1 MIFDISIISVAYD
14 RMTDTLDLDA
24 VRAFIL
30 TADLSSFTRAAD
42 RLQTSQA
49 AVSMKVQRLEIQLRR
64 RLLER
69 TPRHVRLS
77 VDGAAFLTVARE
89 LLHLQDRAMTSV
101 EVPTRSLAI
110 GISQHLVG
118 AQIPKL
124 LVQLHR
130 HDPNLRIDIRIAGSG
145 QLLQQLR
152 DGDVDAAIV
161 LQEERQRGGKI
172 LYVEQFAWIG
182 VPHWTPDATL
192 PLPISTQG
200 KTCSLRNAAVAALDD
215 AHIEWNEVFIGQGAA
230 CVGAAAA
237 AGLALAVLA
246 ERAAPAG
253 TMDLTHKLRL
263 PSLPARKVALHSALR
278 DRRSREALEIVGV
291 ALEKKRAY

>member
-1 MIFDISIISVAYD
+1 MIFDILIITDTYD
-14 RMTDTLDLDA
+14 CMTNTLDLDA

-49 AVSMKVQRLEIQLRR
+49 AVSMKVQRLEMQLRR

-69 TPRHVRLS
+69 TPRHVSLS
-77 VDGAAFLTVARE
+77 VDGTAFLPVARE
-89 LLHLQDRAMTSV
+89 LLHLQDRAMASV

-130 HDPNLRIDIRIAGSG
+130 YDPSLRIDIRVAGSG

-152 DGDVDAAIV
+152 NVDVDAAIV

-172 LYVEQFAWIG
+172 LYVEQFAWMG
-182 VPHWTPDATL
+182 VPHWTLDTTH

-200 KTCSLRNAAVAALDD
+200 KTCSLRNAAIALLDN
-215 AHIEWNEVFIGQGAA
+215 AHVEWNEVFIGQGAA

-237 AGLALAVLA
+237 AGLAVAVLA
-246 ERAAPAG
+246 ERAAPAE
-253 TMDLTHKLRL
+253 TVDLTHKLKL
-263 PSLPARKVALHSALR
+263 PSLPARRVALHSTLR
-278 DRRSREALEIVGV
+278 DRRSREALDIVAV
-291 ALEKKRAY
+291 ALQRHCA

>member
-1 MIFDISIISVAYD
+1 MN
-14 RMTDTLDLDA
+14 TLDLDA

-30 TADLSSFTRAAD
+30 TADLASFTRAAD

-49 AVSMKVQRLEIQLRR
+49 AVSMKIRRLETQLQR

-69 TPRHVRLS
+69 TPRHVSLS
-77 VDGAAFLTVARE
+77 ADGSTFLATARE
-89 LLHLQDRAMTSV
+89 LLDLHDRAMTSV
-101 EVPTRSLAI
+101 DVPTRRLAI

-124 LVQLHR
+124 LAQLHL
-130 HDPNLRIDIRIAGSG
+130 HDPNLRIDIRVAGSG
-145 QLLQQLR
+145 QLMRQR
-152 DGDVDAAIV
+152 RNGDVDAAIV
-161 LQEERQRGGKI
+161 VQEGRDRGGKT
-172 LYVEQFAWIG
+172 LYTEQFAWMG
-182 VPHWTPDATL
+182 LPLWTPDRSQ

-200 KTCSLRNAAVAALDD
+200 ETCSLRNAAIAALD
-215 AHIEWNEVFIGQGAA
+215 AARIEWNEVFIGQGAA

-237 AGLALAVLA
+237 AGLAVAILA

-253 TMDLTHKLRL
+253 TVDLSQKLK
-263 PSLPARKVALHSALR
+263 LPALPLRKVALHSALR

-291 ALEKKRAY
+291 ALQRHRA

>member
-1 MIFDISIISVAYD
+1 MN
-14 RMTDTLDLDA
+14 TLDLDA

-49 AVSMKVQRLEIQLRR
+49 AISMKVQRLETQLQR

-69 TPRHVRLS
+69 TPRHVGLS
-77 VDGAAFLTVARE
+77 SDGTAFLPVARE
-89 LLHLQDRAMTSV
+89 LLHLHDRAVTSV
-101 EVPTRSLAI
+101 DTPTRSLAI

-118 AQIPKL
+118 AQIPRL

-130 HDPNLRIDIRIAGSG
+130 HDPNLRIDIRIAGSS
-145 QLLQQLR
+145 QLLQLL
-152 DGDVDAAIV
+152 GSGELDAAIV
-161 LQEERQRGGKI
+161 VQDGRQRGGKMI
-172 LYVEQFAWIG
+172 YTERFAWIG
-182 VPHWTPDATL
+182 VPHWTFDKNH

-200 KTCSLRNAAVAALDD
+200 KLCSLRNAAIAALDN
-215 AHIEWNEVFIGQGAA
+215 AGIEWNEVFIGQGAA

-237 AGLALAVLA
+237 AGLAVAVLA
-246 ERAAPAG
+246 ERAAPAD
-253 TMDLTHKLRL
+253 TVDLTSKLKL
-263 PSLPARKVALHSALR
+263 PELPERKVAMHSALR

-291 ALEKKRAY
+291 ALQKQRT